1 MAEIA
6 ENMHRIVGVFTM
18 SSATPTAKS
27 GAATAARPPGLWT
40 ELGRAT
46 TPEGDQLLLRQCDEE
61 FEIRFNGW
69 ELMSSRTYLSE
80 EALARL
86 VCEDLERE
94 PRRVLIGGLGM
105 GYTLRATLEAI
116 GPDAR
121 VTVCELVPA
130 VVDWVRGPLASLARR
145 PLDDNRVEISIGSV
159 IDTISTSQGRYDAV
173 ILDTDNG
180 PESVLHEPNGFLYSR
195 KGLEMTKSALAR
207 DGRIGF
213 WSADRS
219 MGFEADL
226 EAAGMKWRRVDVD
239 ARGGDTGPEHSIY
252 LARPL

>member
-1 MAEIA
+1 
-6 ENMHRIVGVFTM
+6 M
-18 SSATPTAKS
+18 SSATPTAKRR
-27 GAATAARPPGLWT
+27 AATAAPPGLWR
-40 ELGRAT
+40 ELGRAST
-46 TPEGDQLLLRQCDEE
+46 LEGDQLLLRQRDEE

-69 ELMSSRTYLSE
+69 ELMSNRTYLSE

-86 VCEDLERE
+86 VCEDIERK
-94 PRRVLIGGLGM
+94 PIRVLIGGLGM
-105 GYTLRATLEAI
+105 GYTLRATLDAI

-145 PLDDNRVEISIGSV
+145 PLDDNRVEIRIGSV
-159 IDTISTSQGRYDAV
+159 IDTLSTSQGRFDA
-173 ILDTDNG
+173 IALDTDNG
-180 PESVLHEPNGFLYSR
+180 PQSVLHEPNGFLYSPE
-195 KGLEMTKSALAR
+195 GLELAKRALAR

-219 MGFEADL
+219 PGFEEAL

-239 ARGGDTGPEHSIY
+239 ARGGEAGPEHSIY